1 LLDEERLRALLDAGL
16 DVIILS
22 IDSLRKDVFE
32 NIRVRLDFDEV
43 LENALRFIELK
54 DQIRAG
60 TQIFMRMIKQEENFD
75 EWPDY
80 EAFWKPKLKAHDKL
94 YFHNLFNWGGQ
105 LQGVKAADK
114 IFEPNLP
121 CVALWSLMVIF
132 ANGDVPLCNVDYNNK
147 YPTGSVVDNF
157 IEELWR
163 PSQMNN
169 HRDLHLRGEKAA
181 ISLFENCNV
190 WDEGE
195 ITDQSISPDFS
206 EQVTLN
212 S

>member
-1 LLDEERLRALLDAGL
+1 
-16 DVIILS
+16 
-22 IDSLRKDVFE
+22 
-32 NIRVRLDFDEV
+32 
-43 LENALRFIELK
+43 
-54 DQIRAG
+54 
-60 TQIFMRMIKQEENFD
+60 MIKQEENFD

-80 EAFWKPKLKAHDKL
+80 EAFWKPKLKVHDKL

-105 LQGVKAADK
+105 LQGFKAVDK
-114 IFEPNLP
+114 SFEPNLP

-132 ANGDVPLCNVDYNNK
+132 ANGDVPLCNVDYNKK

-181 ISLFENCNV
+181 ISLCENCNV

-195 ITDQSISPDFS
+195 ITDQSISPDFP
-206 EQVTLN
+206 N
-212 S
+212 R